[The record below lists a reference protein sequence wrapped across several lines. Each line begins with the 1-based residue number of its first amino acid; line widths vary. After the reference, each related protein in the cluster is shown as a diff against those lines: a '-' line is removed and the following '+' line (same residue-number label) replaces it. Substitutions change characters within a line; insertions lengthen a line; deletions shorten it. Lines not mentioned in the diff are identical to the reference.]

1 MTEIKHENAIIMI
14 RQHLEYC
21 DNVCKLR
28 KQLSDVEIERLL
40 VNYTAEQIIDQL
52 SKMEN
57 YKPLTSKYTNV
68 YLTLKKWF
76 EMDEKKG
83 LIEQSNKGL
92 QPLVQSPVQKIE
104 TNNPDKVNFLKEHPV
119 GSYWTSRT
127 GKRYKVINEN
137 FLFNEEE
144 ETSLPINYLFR
155 RK

>member
-1 MTEIKHENAIIMI
+1 MTEIKHENDIIQI

-40 VNYTAEQIIDQL
+40 VHYSAEQIMDQL

-57 YKPLTSKYTNV
+57 YKPLTQKYTNV

-83 LIEQSNKGL
+83 LLSPKDLNSAQGLSHILHNKEKL
-92 QPLVQSPVQKIE
+92 A
-104 TNNPDKVNFLKEHPV
+104 FLKEHPV
-119 GSYWTSRT
+119 GSYWTSKT
-127 GKRYKVINEN
+127 GKTYKVINED
-137 FLFNEEE
+137 FLYNEVEG
-144 ETSLPINYLFR
+144 TSLPINYLFR

>member
-1 MTEIKHENAIIMI
+1 MTTIKDEAEIIMI

-28 KQLSDVEIERLL
+28 KQLSDVDIQRLL
-40 VNYTAEQIIDQL
+40 VNYSAEQIIDQL

-57 YKPLTSKYTNV
+57 YKPLTQKYTNV

-76 EMDEKKG
+76 ELDEKKG
-83 LIEQSNKGL
+83 YSKEARQAK
-92 QPLVQSPVQKIE
+92 PKIE
-104 TNNPDKVNFLKEHPV
+104 TKNPEKVNFLKKYSV
-119 GSYWTSRT
+119 GSYYVSKS
-127 GKRYKVINEN
+127 GKKYKVINED

-144 ETSLPINYLFR
+144 DSSFPINYLFR

>member
-1 MTEIKHENAIIMI
+1 MTTIKHEEQIIMI

-83 LIEQSNKGL
+83 LIENRNNATQGL
-92 QPLVQSPVQKIE
+92 SPVQKIE
-104 TNNPDKVNFLKEHPV
+104 TNNPDKVNFLKENPV